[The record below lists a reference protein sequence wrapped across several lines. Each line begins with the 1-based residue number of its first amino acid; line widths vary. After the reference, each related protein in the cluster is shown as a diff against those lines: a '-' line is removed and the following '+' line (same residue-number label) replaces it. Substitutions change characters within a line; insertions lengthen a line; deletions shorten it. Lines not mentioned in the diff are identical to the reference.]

1 MLFVSII
8 PLVIIILT
16 FYQLGRKRADEKS
29 ERDRLNDVYLELV
42 EKQRA
47 YYKRVKEFQ
56 DVSKSTID
64 AARLM
69 MMTIFTLFVGVS
81 QERGASV
88 QAESKG
94 CSSIGRK
101 L

>member
-1 MLFVSII
+1 MNNYSHFA
-8 PLVIIILT
+8 
-16 FYQLGRKRADEKS
+16 QLERKRGDEKS

-56 DVSKSTID
+56 DVSICH
-64 AARLM
+64 
-69 MMTIFTLFVGVS
+69 IHFVLIPTHIKIIVTS
-81 QERGASV
+81 AQSV
-88 QAESKG
+88 V
-94 CSSIGRK
+94 K

>member
-16 FYQLGRKRADEKS
+16 LFHQLGRKRADEKS

-56 DVSKSTID
+56 DVSIMQLD
-64 AARLM
+64 
-69 MMTIFTLFVGVS
+69 
-81 QERGASV
+81 
-88 QAESKG
+88 
-94 CSSIGRK
+94 
-101 L
+101 